1 MVRIRLRRVGA
12 KRQPSYRVVAADKE
26 APRSGRFLG
35 NLGFYDPRT
44 EPATIQLREDR
55 IYEWISKGAQ
65 MSDSVEK
72 VFRSAG
78 LIDRYE
84 RFKAGEDVEL
94 LVAEAKEAEAKRNIN
109 PKTQRTAA
117 PKKEKKPEVVEE

>member
-1 MVRIRLRRVGA
+1 M
-12 KRQPSYRVVAADKE
+12 
-26 APRSGRFLG
+26 
-35 NLGFYDPRT
+35 
-44 EPATIQLREDR
+44 
-55 IYEWISKGAQ
+55 
-65 MSDSVEK
+65 
-72 VFRSAG
+72 FRSAG